1 MNYSKF
7 LDEEGI
13 NRILSDECGIPLK
26 RIDNNYLS
34 ISSEIIGYLP
44 NNLVI
49 GCNGSNVINN
59 TILPYIDNIIK
70 HKESIIVRDNNN
82 IYEVFKDKLDNYKT
96 IVLDY
101 DNLDNSMNYNIF
113 SLIEEIYKESDYKAI
128 NMLKEITM
136 YLFPNNKSNEDP
148 FWINSAR
155 DLFSGMAIYK
165 LQNNEKINMLEIYKK
180 VQDFNEEKSSLDF
193 INSLNK
199 DSIVYISLSS
209 ILYAPPETRKSI
221 ISVFNQV
228 INRYLISDKLMNVL
242 NNNDIN
248 LKELTNDK
256 YAIFI
261 KGDNDIAKII
271 TNILIHQINSINK
284 LNTHIILSD
293 FDMMIPINNLPKIIN
308 DGRIHNINY
317 TITISSYNNL
327 KNVYGL
333 EQSEIIKMCF
343 ENTIYLLTQDNNTLE
358 EVSRL
363 CGNIDNNVPL
373 ITPFEL
379 LRLNKDEAIVLMSR
393 VYPIRINLEKYE
405 EE

>member
-7 LDEEGI
+7 LDEEEI
-13 NRILSDECGIPLK
+13 NKVLSDECGIPLK
-26 RIDNNYLS
+26 KIDNNYLS

-44 NNLVI
+44 NNLII
-49 GCNGSNVINN
+49 GSNGSNVNN
-59 TILPYIDNIIK
+59 NIIPPYIDNIIK
-70 HKESIIVRDNNN
+70 HNESIIVRDNNN

-101 DNLDNSMNYNIF
+101 ENLDNSMNYNIF
-113 SLIEEIYKESDYKAI
+113 NLIEEIYKKSDYKAI
-128 NMLKEITM
+128 NMLKEIVM

-248 LKELTNDK
+248 LHELINDK

-327 KNVYGL
+327 KNAYGL

-358 EVSRL
+358 EISFR
-363 CGNIDNNVPL
+363 CGNKNNTAL
-373 ITPFEL
+373 ITPTEL
-379 LRLNKDEAIVLMSR
+379 LRLNKDEAIILMSR
-393 VYPIRINLEKYE
+393 VYPIRINLKKI
-405 EE
+405 